1 MNKKRFLATSLTLC
15 MLWMNIA
22 PAADAFSLHF
32 TPLKLRKEKKQQQV
46 VKTPPVLS
54 SSVNEY
60 KYNNVNMDWWKN
72 FDDAILSGYI
82 NKAIEQNHDMQ
93 AATIKVEEARQ
104 AVKIQFANEL
114 PSLSIGVSPA
124 EYKPQGST

>member
-1 MNKKRFLATSLTLC
+1 MNNTKKFLATSLTLC
-15 MLWMNIA
+15 LMAMNIS
-22 PAADAFSLHF
+22 PVYAFKLHF
-32 TPLKLRKEKKQQQV
+32 TPLKFHKNKKEKV
-46 VKTPPVLS
+46 VKQTPVLS

-60 KYNNVNMDWWKN
+60 KYNNVNMDWWKSYN
-72 FDDAILSGYI
+72 DPILSGYI

-104 AVKIQFANEL
+104 AVKMQFAKEL
-114 PSLSIGVSPA
+114 PSLSIGLSPA